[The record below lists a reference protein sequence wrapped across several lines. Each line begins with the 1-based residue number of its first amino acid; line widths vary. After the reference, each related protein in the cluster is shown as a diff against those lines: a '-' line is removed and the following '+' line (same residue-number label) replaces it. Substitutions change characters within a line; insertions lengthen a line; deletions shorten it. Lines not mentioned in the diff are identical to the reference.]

1 MKYIK
6 FLLIGM
12 LFGIIMTKSEA
23 ISWYRIQEMFRF
35 QSFQMYGLIGSTV
48 VTGIIII
55 MIQLIKY
62 KHLRSIDGEKIQ
74 FQPKEKGVT
83 RYLIGGIF
91 FGFGWA
97 LTGSCPGP
105 MFTLVG
111 NGFSMIL
118 VSIASAILGTYTYGY
133 FKDKLPH

>member
-6 FLLIGM
+6 FLLIGI

-35 QSFQMYGLIGSTV
+35 QSFHMYGIIGSTV
-48 VTGIIII
+48 ILGMI

-62 KHLRSIDGEKIQ
+62 KQLRSIGGKTIQ
-74 FQPKEKGVT
+74 FQPKEKGVK
-83 RYLIGGIF
+83 RYLFGGII

-111 NGFSMIL
+111 NGFSIIL
-118 VSIASAILGTYTYGY
+118 VSIACAILGTYTYGY